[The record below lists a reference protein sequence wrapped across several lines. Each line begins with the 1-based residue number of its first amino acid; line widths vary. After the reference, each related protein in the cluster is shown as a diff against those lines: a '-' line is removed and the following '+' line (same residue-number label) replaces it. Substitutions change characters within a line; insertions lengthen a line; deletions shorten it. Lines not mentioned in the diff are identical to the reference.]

1 MAFHHGARV
10 KRVNGGSVP
19 IDQANSA
26 IIGIV
31 GTAPMGP
38 VNTLTLCQ
46 TKKDFAQF
54 GTILDKGYTLPDA
67 FDIIARYQA
76 GQVYVVNVLDPTRHK
91 TTVTNETLTIDPTTL
106 IANTANAGL
115 LEATIADKTA
125 GEDYDINLMRGEIT
139 FKVPPADDEDIQ
151 ITYTFADPSKVTD
164 DDIRGGFDV
173 DTQKRTGLELIKQG
187 FNLFATDAKIL
198 LCPHFAEKA
207 GVAASLQTLA
217 NQIKAIAYIDAP
229 QGTTLSQALSG
240 RGPKGTINFKTSENR
255 AHLFYPFVTGN
266 RGTPESLATHAAGL
280 RMYVDTAQGYWF
292 STSNHTL
299 RGVIGTEVVLTSRLD
314 DEQSETNLLN
324 AVGITTVFNSFG
336 TGFRLW
342 GNRTAAYPT
351 MTHISNFEVALRT
364 GDVID
369 ESIVKASLQFVDLP
383 IDNALLDA
391 LLESIATFMRTLRS
405 IVGFNVMLDPDA
417 DLVDAFSKGTVPIV
431 YDYTPK
437 LPAELI
443 DYTSVMTRKYLIN
456 LVAK

>member
-1 MAFHHGARV
+1 M
-10 KRVNGGSVP
+10 
-19 IDQANSA
+19 
-26 IIGIV
+26 
-31 GTAPMGP
+31 
-38 VNTLTLCQ
+38 
-46 TKKDFAQF
+46 
-54 GTILDKGYTLPDA
+54 
-67 FDIIARYQA
+67 
-76 GQVYVVNVLDPTRHK
+76 
-91 TTVTNETLTIDPTTL
+91 
-106 IANTANAGL
+106 
-115 LEATIADKTA
+115 
-125 GEDYDINLMRGEIT
+125 
-139 FKVPPADDEDIQ
+139 
-151 ITYTFADPSKVTD
+151 
-164 DDIRGGFDV
+164 
-173 DTQKRTGLELIKQG
+173 KQG

-324 AVGITTVFNSFG
+324 GVGITTVFNSFG